1 MIIIK
6 SKFKI
11 LPIVLISYLSA
22 LPFLAVYL
30 CFISL
35 KENIILVVLFL
46 LFVVVFWLTILKTRA
61 NRITMYEDGILVKRY
76 FGLGK
81 SKVYKYAEL
90 DGFGT
95 LFESGKG
102 SVYESVFILEEGKRV
117 GCISSFYHSNFDA
130 LKLNLKKNLVDLVE
144 MENTLKSANT

>member
-11 LPIVLISYLSA
+11 FPIVLISYLSA
-22 LPFLAVYL
+22 LPLLAVYL

-35 KENIILVVLFL
+35 KENIILAVLFL

-61 NRITMYEDGILVKRY
+61 NSITMYEDGILVKRY

-90 DGFGT
+90 DGFAT

-102 SVYESVFILEEGKRV
+102 SLYESVFVLEEGKRV

-130 LKLNLKKNLVDLVE
+130 LKLNLKSNLVDLVE
-144 MENTLKSANT
+144 MENNLKRANT